1 MSITENSLFVRFFLS
16 LWLCLKNAAA
26 NSALGRAC
34 DRLEGWFLRQAEN
47 SAICTFV
54 WREGPHPQG
63 VAPQHRLPPVY
74 RHHQHPLRL
83 FKAVYRAG
91 KRVWDASLFCRLTR
105 GAGRGPP
112 SSSWDCS

>member
-34 DRLEGWFLRQAEN
+34 DRLEGWFLRAGGEQRHLYLRLAG
-47 SAICTFV
+47 
-54 WREGPHPQG
+54 GPHPQG

-74 RHHQHPLRL
+74 RHHQHPLAPFSRP
-83 FKAVYRAG
+83 
-91 KRVWDASLFCRLTR
+91 ST
-105 GAGRGPP
+105 GRENGCGTPV
-112 SSSWDCS
+112 CSAA

>member
-54 WREGPHPQG
+54 WREGHIPRAWPHSI
-63 VAPQHRLPPVY
+63 ACLLFTA
-74 RHHQHPLRL
+74 HHQHPLRPFQGRL
-83 FKAVYRAG
+83 PGG
-91 KRVWDASLFCRLTR
+91 KTGCGTPV
-105 GAGRGPP
+105 
-112 SSSWDCS
+112 CSAA